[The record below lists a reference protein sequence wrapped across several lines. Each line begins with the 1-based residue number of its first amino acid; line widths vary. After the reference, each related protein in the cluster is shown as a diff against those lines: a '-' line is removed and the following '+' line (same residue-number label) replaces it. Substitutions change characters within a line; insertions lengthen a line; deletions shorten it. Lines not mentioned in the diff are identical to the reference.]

1 MDGTYMLYMD
11 ANEHKWMWMD
21 VNGRI
26 NMNMNGCELMKR
38 SGLSGCQ
45 RMPGWDVVR
54 SWLACWICAQLC
66 RKLEWWNPSDI
77 FLGVLKNRWIPRSK
91 FAPDRPRLWHPL
103 GIWTGNH
110 HISEV
115 NHQKHHHGFRSY
127 SPVERWFARYRCPN
141 YPLVMSK

>member
-1 MDGTYMLYMD
+1 
-11 ANEHKWMWMD
+11 MD

-66 RKLEWWNPSDI
+66 RKLE
-77 FLGVLKNRWIPRSK
+77 
-91 FAPDRPRLWHPL
+91 
-103 GIWTGNH
+103 
-110 HISEV
+110 
-115 NHQKHHHGFRSY
+115 
-127 SPVERWFARYRCPN
+127 
-141 YPLVMSK
+141 